1 MDLVLKGF
9 IHYQMLKMRVKEIK
23 NSKKGDIV
31 EKALIILLI
40 ALAAIPALTGMG
52 SAIVSKFEQLKNI
65 FLGTSN

>member
-1 MDLVLKGF
+1 MDFILKGF
-9 IHYQMLKMRVKEIK
+9 VRFEMFKMKAKGLLGGKR
-23 NSKKGDIV
+23 GDIV

-52 SAIVSKFEQLKNI
+52 GAIVGKFNELKNI